1 MSWWI
6 SHLTALL
13 IGFCL
18 DLLLGDP
25 HWAPH
30 PVRAIGALIAGLE
43 KVLRRLFPRTPGG
56 ELAAGVVLVALTL
69 CIPTGLTALLL
80 WGCAQVSPWLAL
92 AVETLISYQLLAAK
106 SLRVESGRVY
116 QALKAG
122 DLPAARRAVSMIVG
136 RDTDRLDEAGVA
148 RAAVETVAENASDG
162 VIAPLLFLMIGGAPA
177 GFFYKSINTMDS
189 MVGYKNDRYRYFG
202 TFAARLDDAVNF
214 LPARLAG
221 LMMIA
226 GAWFCGMDGKNA
238 LNMYRRDRKKHAS
251 PNSAH
256 TEAAAAGALDIQLA
270 GDAWYFGKLHK
281 KPTLGDP
288 IRPVEPED
296 IPRANRLMYAAA
308 ILTLVLAAALRL
320 ACLALYWN
328 FRPLI

>member
-1 MSWWI
+1 MGAVSGAG
-6 SHLTALL
+6 SPETRRVKPPASPAGAALGL
-13 IGFCL
+13 PL
-18 DLLLGDP
+18 SEVERQMYL
-25 HWAPH
+25 AP
-30 PVRAIGALIAGLE
+30 E
-43 KVLRRLFPRTPGG
+43 G
-56 ELAAGVVLVALTL
+56 ELSPIA
-69 CIPTGLTALLL
+69 
-80 WGCAQVSPWLAL
+80 CAY
-92 AVETLISYQLLAAK
+92 I
-106 SLRVESGRVY
+106 R
-116 QALKAG
+116 
-122 DLPAARRAVSMIVG
+122 ARGA
-136 RDTDRLDEAGVA
+136 DRLCSFGDWAALSDVCDGDTA
-148 RAAVETVAENASDG
+148 RYLAEEVSDG

-189 MVGYKNDRYRYFG
+189 MVGYKNDRHRYFG

-221 LMMIA
+221 LLMIA

-288 IRPVEPED
+288 IWPVEPED

-308 ILTLVLAAALRL
+308 ILTLVLTAALRL

>member
-1 MSWWI
+1 
-6 SHLTALL
+6 
-13 IGFCL
+13 
-18 DLLLGDP
+18 
-25 HWAPH
+25 
-30 PVRAIGALIAGLE
+30 
-43 KVLRRLFPRTPGG
+43 
-56 ELAAGVVLVALTL
+56 
-69 CIPTGLTALLL
+69 
-80 WGCAQVSPWLAL
+80 
-92 AVETLISYQLLAAK
+92 
-106 SLRVESGRVY
+106 
-116 QALKAG
+116 
-122 DLPAARRAVSMIVG
+122 
-136 RDTDRLDEAGVA
+136 
-148 RAAVETVAENASDG
+148 
-162 VIAPLLFLMIGGAPA
+162 MIGGAPA

-221 LMMIA
+221 LLMIA

-308 ILTLVLAAALRL
+308 ILTLVLAAVLRL